1 MKRGFVIES
10 DHDEGEDKNKSKPVL
25 LISDETE
32 VVQDVLVI
40 AHDLLISSES
50 ER

>member
-10 DHDEGEDKNKSKPVL
+10 DHDEDEDRNKSKEVL

-32 VVQDVLVI
+32 VVQDVLMI
-40 AHDLLISSES
+40 AHDLHISSES